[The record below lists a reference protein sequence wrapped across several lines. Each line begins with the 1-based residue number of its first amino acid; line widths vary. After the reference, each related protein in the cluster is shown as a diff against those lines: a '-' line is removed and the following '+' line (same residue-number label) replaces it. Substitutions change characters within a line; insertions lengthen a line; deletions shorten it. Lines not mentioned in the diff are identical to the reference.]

1 MKQLKV
7 YKKNPRLVAINIWI
21 LLFYKNRSLD
31 KILNT
36 SFDFKK
42 LETRDK
48 SFLYLLLNTAMR
60 RHKHAE
66 NIYNQYSNFGI
77 DKKNRLLNSVLT
89 MATVEIIWLKIPP
102 YAVIDEAVKYSKNL
116 IGEKQAKL
124 VNAILR
130 KIALNIDECLKSSS
144 DNTKNLPEWL
154 LNSWTTSYGQENVIE
169 IVNIAMSRPP
179 LDIVV
184 SNRITKTQLEE
195 LKSAVQG
202 TEIFPNVIRCMFKN
216 PVETIPYYSDGV
228 WWIQDAA
235 SQIACNLLLSKLK
248 IHFSCENNLLKVL
261 DMCSAPGGKTAQLL
275 DNDIDVIS
283 IEKSKFRSKE
293 FLTNMK
299 RLNFNPKLINV
310 EAELYKPDF
319 DYDVILIDAPCS
331 STGTIRKNAD
341 IFIKPAP
348 ENLNDFTSLQDK
360 ILENAS
366 KILNKS
372 GLIMYVTCSLQKIEG
387 ERRIEK
393 FLQENKNFSIIPFLN
408 GEYPKIDCC
417 ITKEGFIRILPNH
430 FNFNYK
436 NVMDG
441 SDGFF
446 IALLKMEK

>member
-21 LLFYKNRSLD
+21 LLFYKNRALD

-60 RHKHAE
+60 HHKHAE

-144 DNTKNLPEWL
+144 DNTRNLPEWL
-154 LNSWTTSYGQENVIE
+154 LNSWTTSYGQENVRE

-184 SNRITKTQLEE
+184 SNRISKTQFEE

-202 TEIFPNVIRCMFKN
+202 IEIFPNVLRCMFKN

-275 DNDIDVIS
+275 DNGIDVIS

-310 EAELYKPDF
+310 EAELHKPDF

-348 ENLNDFTSLQDK
+348 ENLNDFTSIQDK

-366 KILNKS
+366 KILNKN

>member
-1 MKQLKV
+1 M
-7 YKKNPRLVAINIWI
+7 
-21 LLFYKNRSLD
+21 F
-31 KILNT
+31 
-36 SFDFKK
+36 
-42 LETRDK
+42 
-48 SFLYLLLNTAMR
+48 
-60 RHKHAE
+60 
-66 NIYNQYSNFGI
+66 
-77 DKKNRLLNSVLT
+77 
-89 MATVEIIWLKIPP
+89 
-102 YAVIDEAVKYSKNL
+102 
-116 IGEKQAKL
+116 
-124 VNAILR
+124 
-130 KIALNIDECLKSSS
+130 KSSS
-144 DNTKNLPEWL
+144 DNTRNLPEWL
-154 LNSWTTSYGQENVIE
+154 LNSWTTSYGQENVRE

-184 SNRITKTQLEE
+184 SNRITKTQFEE
-195 LKSAVQG
+195 LKSEVQG

-275 DNDIDVIS
+275 DNGIDVIS

-299 RLNFNPKLINV
+299 RLNFNPKLINI

-348 ENLNDFTSLQDK
+348 ENLNDFTSIQDK

-366 KILNKS
+366 KILNKN

-393 FLQENKNFSIIPFLN
+393 FLQENRNFSIIPFLN